1 MKGCG
6 VGAKIS
12 LSLRVG
18 YEINLVKFDLWLL
31 SMSSKMWT
39 IVSDRIAF
47 LRLGSAL
54 FTILFYQI
62 IKFSYYSMSSNIKI
76 VPYFL
81 RTAG

>member
-18 YEINLVKFDLWLL
+18 YEINLVKFNLWLL

-54 FTILFYQI
+54 FTIYF
-62 IKFSYYSMSSNIKI
+62 IK
-76 VPYFL
+76 
-81 RTAG
+81 